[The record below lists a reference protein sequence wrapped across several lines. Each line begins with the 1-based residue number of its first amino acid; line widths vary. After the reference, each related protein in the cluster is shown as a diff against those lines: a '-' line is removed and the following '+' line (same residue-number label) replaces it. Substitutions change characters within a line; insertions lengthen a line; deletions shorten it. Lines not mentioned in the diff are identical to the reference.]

1 MSSKN
6 LKMNALNWGAGF
18 VTSALFLSTFIP
30 KLQYQITKWRTGSDK
45 FPGTA
50 QYQEEPKK

>member
-45 FPGTA
+45 FPGTS

>member
-6 LKMNALNWGAGF
+6 LKMNALNWGVGF